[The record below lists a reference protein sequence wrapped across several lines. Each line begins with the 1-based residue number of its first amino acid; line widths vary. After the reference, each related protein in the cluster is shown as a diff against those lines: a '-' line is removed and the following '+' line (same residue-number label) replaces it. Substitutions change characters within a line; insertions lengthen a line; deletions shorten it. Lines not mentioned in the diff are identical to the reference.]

1 MSMLRAAPQLPAGT
15 SKPERYSQRRVR
27 RRHPEEQTSMKI
39 TRLRDAVA
47 PIPSPMRNAVIS
59 FDKMSISVVCVETDV
74 VRDGKPVVGYGFCSN
89 GRYAQSGIIR
99 DRLAPRILEADAKSL
114 VDTKN
119 DNLDPFA
126 ISRAMLSNEKPGGH
140 GDRAVAAGAI
150 DMAVWD
156 AVGKIAEKP
165 LWRVLSERF
174 NGGKFDDRVL
184 VYSGGGYYYPGKEKQ
199 GLQDEMK
206 ACREA
211 GYRLLKM
218 KIGGAPLAEDLKRIE
233 WALEVAGGGD
243 NLAVDA
249 NGRLSLAEAL
259 AYAKA
264 MEPYGI
270 CWFEEP
276 VDPLD
281 YLAHQVIAEESAV
294 PLATGE
300 NLFSTQ
306 DFRNLLRHGGLRPHK
321 DWLQPDPSLDY
332 GLTETLRI
340 LDVAENMGWARR
352 RTVPHGGHQL
362 GLNMAAGLQLG
373 GTESY
378 PGVFKP
384 YGGFADTI
392 PIVDGF
398 TRPHDTPGIGMELKA
413 EMFAAIRTH
422 LEM

>member
-1 MSMLRAAPQLPAGT
+1 
-15 SKPERYSQRRVR
+15 
-27 RRHPEEQTSMKI
+27 MKI
-39 TRLRDAVA
+39 TRIRDGVA
-47 PIPSPMRNAVIS
+47 PIPSAMRNAAIS
-59 FDKMSISVVCVETDV
+59 FDKMTISVVAVETDV
-74 VRDGKPVVGYGFCSN
+74 VREGKPVVGYGFCSN

-99 DRLAPRILEADAKSL
+99 ERLVPRIIEADPKSL
-114 VDTKN
+114 IDAES
-119 DNLDPFA
+119 DNFDPFA
-126 ISRAMLSNEKPGGH
+126 VSRAMMSNEKPGGH

-156 AVGKIAEKP
+156 AVAKIAGKP
-165 LWRVLSERF
+165 LWRLLSERY
-174 NGGKFDDRVL
+174 NGGQFDSTVL

-206 ACREA
+206 ACRDA

-218 KIGGAPLAEDLKRIE
+218 KVGGASLADDLKRIE
-233 WALEVAGGGD
+233 WALEIAGGGD
-243 NLAVDA
+243 NLAIDA
-249 NGRLSLAEAL
+249 NGRLSLEDAL
-259 AYAKA
+259 AFAKA
-264 MEPYGI
+264 IEPYKL

-281 YLAHQVIAEESAV
+281 YLAHQVIAEASPV

-300 NLFSTQ
+300 NLFSLQ
-306 DFRNLLRHGGLRPHK
+306 DFKNLLRHGGLRPNK

-340 LDVAENMGWARR
+340 LDMADGMGWARR

-378 PGVFKP
+378 PGVFQP
-384 YGGFADTI
+384 FGGFADSI
-392 PIVDGF
+392 PIVDGY
-398 TRPHDTPGIGMELKA
+398 TRPHDTPGIGMELRSKL
-413 EMFAAIRTH
+413 FAAL
-422 LEM
+422 LERLPA

>member
-1 MSMLRAAPQLPAGT
+1 
-15 SKPERYSQRRVR
+15 
-27 RRHPEEQTSMKI
+27 MKI
-39 TRLRDAVA
+39 TRIRDAVA
-47 PIPSPMRNAVIS
+47 PIPSAMRNAAIS
-59 FDKMSISVVCVETDV
+59 FDKMTISVVAVETDV
-74 VRDGKPVVGYGFCSN
+74 IRGGKPVIGLGFCSN

-99 DRLAPRILEADAKSL
+99 ERLAPRIVEADPKALMDEKA
-114 VDTKN
+114 
-119 DNLDPFA
+119 DNIDPFA
-126 ISRAMLSNEKPGGH
+126 ISKAMLSNEKPGGH

-156 AVGKIAEKP
+156 AVAKIAEKP

-174 NGGKFDDRVL
+174 NGGKFDDKIL

-199 GLQDEMK
+199 GLQDEMR
-206 ACREA
+206 ACQAA
-211 GYRLLKM
+211 GYKLLKM
-218 KIGGAPLAEDLKRIE
+218 KIGGAPLADDLKRIE
-233 WALEVAGGGD
+233 WALEIAGGGD

-249 NGRLSLAEAL
+249 NGRLDLATAL
-259 AYAKA
+259 AYAKG
-264 MEPYGI
+264 MEPYGL

-281 YLAHQVIAEESAV
+281 YLAHRVLAEESRM

-300 NLFSTQ
+300 NLFSLQ
-306 DFRNLLRHGGLRPHK
+306 DFRNLLRHGGMRPSI

-340 LDVAENMGWARR
+340 LDLADSMGWSRR

-378 PGVFKP
+378 PGVFQP
-384 YGGFADTI
+384 YGGFADDI

-398 TRPHDTPGIGMELKA
+398 TRPHDTPGLGIERRGKLYAAMRERLELA
-413 EMFAAIRTH
+413 
-422 LEM
+422 

>member
-1 MSMLRAAPQLPAGT
+1 MR
-15 SKPERYSQRRVR
+15 
-27 RRHPEEQTSMKI
+27 I
-39 TRLRDAVA
+39 TRIRDAVA
-47 PIPSPMRNAVIS
+47 SIPSPMRNAAIS
-59 FDKMSISVVCVETDV
+59 FDKMTISVVAVETDV
-74 VRDGKPVVGYGFCSN
+74 ARGGKPVVGYGFCSN

-99 DRLAPRILEADAKSL
+99 ERLTPRILEADPQSL
-114 VDTKN
+114 RDKAS

-126 ISRAMLSNEKPGGH
+126 ISKAMLSNEKPGGH
-140 GDRAVAAGAI
+140 GDRAVAAAAI

-156 AVGKIAEKP
+156 AAAKIAEKP
-165 LWRVLSERF
+165 LWRLLSERF
-174 NGGKFDDRVL
+174 NGGQFDETVL

-206 ACREA
+206 ACRDA
-211 GYRLLKM
+211 GYKLLKM
-218 KIGGAPLAEDLKRIE
+218 KIGGAPLAEDLARIE
-233 WALEVAGGGD
+233 WALEIAGGGD

-249 NGRLSLAEAL
+249 NGRLSLADAL

-264 MEPYGI
+264 MEPYGL

-281 YLAHQVIAEESAV
+281 FLAHQVIAEASDI

-300 NLFSTQ
+300 NLFSCQ
-306 DFRNLLRHGGLRPHK
+306 DFRNLLRHGGMRPHK
-321 DWLQPDPSLDY
+321 DWLQPDPALDY

-340 LDVAENMGWARR
+340 LEMSEAMGWGRR

-378 PGVFKP
+378 PGVFQP
-384 YGGFADTI
+384 YGGFADGI
-392 PIVDGF
+392 GIVDGF
-398 TRPHDTPGIGMELKA
+398 TRPHDTPGIGMERRA
-413 EMFAAIRTH
+413 RMFQAIRER

>member
-1 MSMLRAAPQLPAGT
+1 
-15 SKPERYSQRRVR
+15 
-27 RRHPEEQTSMKI
+27 MKI
-39 TRLRDAVA
+39 TRIRDAVA
-47 PIPSPMRNAVIS
+47 PIPSPMRNAAIS
-59 FDKMSISVVCVETDV
+59 FDKMTISVVAVETDV
-74 VRDGKPVVGYGFCSN
+74 VREGKRVIGYGFCSN

-99 DRLAPRILEADAKSL
+99 ERLAPRILEADPKSL
-114 VDTKN
+114 VDFKA

-126 ISRAMLSNEKPGGH
+126 VSKAMLSNEKPGGH

-156 AVGKIAEKP
+156 ATAKIAGKP
-165 LWRVLSERF
+165 LWRLLSERF
-174 NGGKFDDRVL
+174 NGGKFDAAVL

-206 ACREA
+206 ACKAA
-211 GYRLLKM
+211 GYKLLKM
-218 KIGGAPLAEDLKRIE
+218 KVGGASLAEDLKRIE
-233 WALEVAGGGD
+233 WALEIAGAGD
-243 NLAVDA
+243 NLAIDA
-249 NGRLSLAEAL
+249 NGRLSLADAL
-259 AYAKA
+259 AFAKA
-264 MEPYGI
+264 IEPYKL

-281 YLAHQVIAEESAV
+281 YLAHQVIAEESSVA
-294 PLATGE
+294 LATGE
-300 NLFSTQ
+300 NLFSCQ
-306 DFRNLLRHGGLRPHK
+306 DFKNLLRHGGLRPHK

-340 LDVAENMGWARR
+340 LDMSEAMGWARR

-378 PGVFKP
+378 PGVFQP
-384 YGGFADTI
+384 YGGFADDI
-392 PIVDGF
+392 PIVDGY
-398 TRPHDTPGIGMELKA
+398 TRPHDTPGIGMELRSR
-413 EMFAAIRTH
+413 MFAAMRER

>member
-1 MSMLRAAPQLPAGT
+1 
-15 SKPERYSQRRVR
+15 
-27 RRHPEEQTSMKI
+27 MKI
-39 TRLRDAVA
+39 TRIRDAVA
-47 PIPSPMRNAVIS
+47 PIPSQMRNAAIS
-59 FDKMSISVVCVETDV
+59 FDKMSISVVAVETDV
-74 VRDGKPVVGYGFCSN
+74 VREGRPVVGYGFCSN

-99 DRLAPRILEADAKSL
+99 ERLVPRILEADPKSL
-114 VDTKN
+114 VEAEA

-126 ISRAMLSNEKPGGH
+126 VSKAMLSNEKPGGH

-156 AVGKIAEKP
+156 AVSKIAEQP
-165 LWRVLSERF
+165 LWRLLADRF
-174 NGGKFDDRVL
+174 NGGKADEQVL

-206 ACREA
+206 ACRAA

-218 KIGGAPLAEDLKRIE
+218 KIGGAPLAEDMQRIE
-233 WALEVAGGGD
+233 WALEIAGSGD

-249 NGRLSLAEAL
+249 NGRLSLGDAL

-264 MEPYGI
+264 IEPYKL

-281 YLAHQVIAEESAV
+281 YLAHQVIAEASPV

-300 NLFSTQ
+300 NLFSLQ

-321 DWLQPDPSLDY
+321 DWLQPDPSLAY
-332 GLTETLRI
+332 GLTESLRI
-340 LDVAENMGWARR
+340 LDASEAMGWARR

-378 PGVFKP
+378 PGVFQP
-384 YGGFADTI
+384 YGGFADDI
-392 PIVDGF
+392 AIVDGY
-398 TRPHDTPGIGMELKA
+398 TRPHDTPGIGMERRGKML
-413 EMFAAIRTH
+413 AAIRH
-422 LEM
+422 CLEL

>member
-1 MSMLRAAPQLPAGT
+1 
-15 SKPERYSQRRVR
+15 
-27 RRHPEEQTSMKI
+27 MKI
-39 TRLRDAVA
+39 TRIRDAVA

-59 FDKMSISVVCVETDV
+59 FDKMTISVVAVETDV
-74 VRDGKPVVGYGFCSN
+74 VREGKPVVGYGFCSN

-99 DRLAPRILEADAKSL
+99 ERLAPRILDADQKSL
-114 VDTKN
+114 LDKTS

-126 ISRAMLSNEKPGGH
+126 VSKAMLSNEKPGGH

-156 AVGKIAEKP
+156 AVSKIAGKP
-165 LWRVLSERF
+165 LWKLLSERF
-174 NGGKFDDRVL
+174 NGGKADSQVL
-184 VYSGGGYYYPGKEKQ
+184 VYSGGGYYYPGKEKE

-206 ACREA
+206 ACKAA
-211 GYRLLKM
+211 GYKLLKM
-218 KIGGAPLAEDLKRIE
+218 KIGGASLAEDLKRIE
-233 WALEVAGGGD
+233 WALEIAGGGD

-249 NGRLSLAEAL
+249 NGRLSLADAL

-264 MEPYGI
+264 MEPYGL

-281 YLAHQVIAEESAV
+281 YLAHQVIAEESAI

-300 NLFSTQ
+300 NLFSLQ

-340 LDVAENMGWARR
+340 LDVSEAMGWSRR

-378 PGVFKP
+378 PGVFQP
-384 YGGFADTI
+384 YGGFADDI
-392 PIVDGF
+392 AIVDGY
-398 TRPHDTPGIGMELKA
+398 TRPHDTPGIGMERRAK
-413 EMFAAIRTH
+413 MFAAIKER
-422 LEM
+422 LGM

>member
-1 MSMLRAAPQLPAGT
+1 
-15 SKPERYSQRRVR
+15 
-27 RRHPEEQTSMKI
+27 MKI
-39 TRLRDAVA
+39 TAIRDAVA
-47 PIPSPMRNAVIS
+47 PIPSAMRNAAIS
-59 FDKMSISVVCVETDV
+59 FDKMTISVVAVETDV
-74 VRDGKPVVGYGFCSN
+74 MTDGKPVVGYGFCSN

-99 DRLAPRILEADAKSL
+99 DRLAPRILEADPKTL
-114 VDTKN
+114 VDAEA

-126 ISRAMLSNEKPGGH
+126 IWRAMTSNEKPGGH
-140 GDRAVAAGAI
+140 GDRAVAVGAV

-156 AVGKIAEKP
+156 AVAKIAGQP
-165 LWRVLSERF
+165 LWRLLSERF
-174 NGGKFDDRVL
+174 NGGRFDEAVL

-199 GLQDEMK
+199 GLQDEMS
-206 ACREA
+206 ACRDA
-211 GYRLLKM
+211 GYTLLKM
-218 KIGGAPLAEDLKRIE
+218 KIGGAPLAEDLQRIT
-233 WALEVAGGGD
+233 WALEIAGGGG

-249 NGRLSLAEAL
+249 NGRLSLADAL
-259 AYAKA
+259 AYARA
-264 MEPYGI
+264 MEPFGL

-281 YLAHQVIAEESAV
+281 YMAHAVLAEQSSM

-300 NLFSTQ
+300 NLFSAQ

-340 LDVAENMGWARR
+340 LDMSEAMGWARR

-378 PGVFKP
+378 PGVFQP
-384 YGGFADTI
+384 YGGFADDI
-392 PIVDGF
+392 AIIDGF
-398 TRPHDTPGIGMELKA
+398 TRPHDTPGIGIERRAKL
-413 EMFAAIRTH
+413 FADIRRR
-422 LEM
+422 LEA

>member
-1 MSMLRAAPQLPAGT
+1 
-15 SKPERYSQRRVR
+15 
-27 RRHPEEQTSMKI
+27 MKI
-39 TRLRDAVA
+39 TRIRDAVA

-59 FDKMSISVVCVETDV
+59 FDKMSISVVAVETDV
-74 VRDGKPVVGYGFCSN
+74 QRDGKPVTGLGFCSN

-99 DRLAPRILEADAKSL
+99 DRLAPRVLEADPKSL
-114 VDTKN
+114 IDAAS

-126 ISRAMLSNEKPGGH
+126 VWRAMTSNEKPGGH

-156 AVGKIAEKP
+156 AVAKIAGQP
-165 LWRVLSERF
+165 LWRLLSERF
-174 NGGKFDDRVL
+174 NGGMADDQVL

-199 GLQDEMK
+199 GLQDEMRACK
-206 ACREA
+206 AA
-211 GYRLLKM
+211 GYKLLKM
-218 KIGGAPLAEDLKRIE
+218 KIGGASLADDMKRIE
-233 WALEVAGGGD
+233 WALEIAGGGD

-249 NGRLSLAEAL
+249 NGRLSLLDAL

-264 MEPYGI
+264 MEPYGL

-281 YLAHQVIAEESAV
+281 YLAHRVIAEESAM

-300 NLFSTQ
+300 NLFSVQ
-306 DFRNLLRHGGLRPHK
+306 DFKNLLRHGGLRPHK
-321 DWLQPDPSLDY
+321 DWLQPDPSLCY

-340 LDVAENMGWARR
+340 LEAADAMGWSRR

-378 PGVFKP
+378 PGVFQP
-384 YGGFADTI
+384 YGGFADDI
-392 PIVDGF
+392 AIVDGF
-398 TRPHDTPGIGMELKA
+398 TRPHDTPGIGMERRAK
-413 EMFAAIRTH
+413 MFTAIRER
-422 LEM
+422 LEI